1 MPPRRELPLRGARD
15 DPKAWPPSSAA
26 LRPCRHSGAPRSL
39 GVASPGPRPPFIRTR
54 ERVSNFFGPW
64 RSPIFSQRCC
74 ATSAWLFDFCNR
86 FSMRRTGTV
95 PVGQILARR
104 RGLPLVR
111 CHTRL
116 RFRAAALPL
125 CGGRT
130 TPSAAASH
138 AHLSDARS
146 CDRTL
151 SAEHGDP
158 PPRELGGSDM
168 REAWAGGPR
177 DLGRS
182 TLRDCR
188 PSVHRAGL
196 ASGAFQLELQPSISC
211 HRRSG
216 RAGMDPV
223 RLDFAGRGCRRV
235 ASPRRAA
242 PYVNRDAFHH
252 LEPTHGRD
260 CSLLESRQRLR
271 RTPSPWDVARRSTHT
286 VLHCVPLPGADTPSM
301 ASTGRPKVPEDLL
314 IPRCPQPQ
322 CPRRFLRP

>member
-1 MPPRRELPLRGARD
+1 MSRTSLGPCGHRTSR
-15 DPKAWPPSSAA
+15 SAA
-26 LRPCRHSGAPRSL
+26 ARPRL
-39 GVASPGPRPPFIRTR
+39 GS
-54 ERVSNFFGPW
+54 S
-64 RSPIFSQRCC
+64 
-74 ATSAWLFDFCNR
+74 TSATD
-86 FSMRRTGTV
+86 SIRRTGTV

-125 CGGRT
+125 CGGWT

-138 AHLSDARS
+138 VHLPDARS

-158 PPRELGGSDM
+158 LPRELGGSDM
-168 REAWAGGPR
+168 RETWAGGPR

-182 TLRDCR
+182 TLMDCG

-196 ASGAFQLELQPSISC
+196 ASGAFQLELQPSTSC
-211 HRRSG
+211 HRRSE

-235 ASPRRAA
+235 TSPRRAA
-242 PYVNRDAFHH
+242 AYVNRDAFHH

-286 VLHCVPLPGADTPSM
+286 VLHCVSLPGADTPSM
-301 ASTGRPKVPEDLL
+301 TSAGRPEGPRGLVNPPVPPVAVPETVSATVM
-314 IPRCPQPQ
+314 PAVPMCRE
-322 CPRRFLRP
+322 